1 MRVRARSVP
10 VIAHRCSPES
20 RAVQCTLT
28 GVTLY
33 VASVYLHILAAAT
46 WVGGI
51 IFLVLVVVPALR
63 RSPNPDLMR
72 EAVVRFRAV
81 AWAAFA
87 VLLATGLYNLHARGI
102 GWTELTS
109 PEFRATA
116 SGKAL
121 LIKLACFAGV
131 LALSAVHDFSI
142 GPRALRAMEQ
152 KSPDAQR
159 LRKQTGWIGRI
170 NGVVTLVIVLCAVI
184 VVRGC

>member
-1 MRVRARSVP
+1 
-10 VIAHRCSPES
+10 
-20 RAVQCTLT
+20 LLD
-28 GVTLY
+28 VTLY

-72 EAVVRFRAV
+72 EAVVRFRTV
-81 AWAAFA
+81 AWGAFA

-102 GWTELTS
+102 GWAELTS
-109 PEFRATA
+109 PDFRATA

-131 LALSAVHDFSI
+131 LALSAVHDFSV

-170 NGVVTLVIVLCAVI
+170 NGLVTLVIVLCAVI

>member
-1 MRVRARSVP
+1 MTA
-10 VIAHRCSPES
+10 
-20 RAVQCTLT
+20 
-28 GVTLY
+28 Y

-51 IFLVLVVVPALR
+51 IFLVAIAVPALR
-63 RSPNPDLMR
+63 KLDKTAAEPMLR
-72 EAVVRFRAV
+72 ATVFRFRAV
-81 AWAAFA
+81 GWVAFG
-87 VLLATGLYNLHARGI
+87 VLLLTGLYNLHMRGI
-102 GWTELTS
+102 GWSELTD
-109 PEFRATA
+109 PAYRATS